1 MKIKKLLLEYVSPD
15 APKESRLKA
24 AQGSALLTAAE
35 MVTALVIL
43 SFDKDEE
50 VASVARE
57 TFKSLHFTKVAC
69 ALTASLDPFVIE
81 EIYRLHAEGG
91 LVLNMM
97 VLNENTPEAL
107 LIDIATRA
115 SDSVLSILSHSE
127 KMIGNV
133 ALLEAV
139 KDNTLLQ
146 PATLAASMKTFAL
159 ATPEAGETKVTGLY
173 DSLVDDTEEAPNE
186 EEEKNLFKKITSMS
200 VVQKIKLAM
209 IGNREARNI
218 LLNESNKVILKCV
231 IRNPR
236 ITEEEVMNLASSK
249 TVSDEILRDI
259 SNKKEWMKSYNIQ
272 KCLVFNPK
280 TPVPVGIK
288 YLKFMRE
295 KDVRLLSTSRAVSNA
310 LRSAAV
316 RRLAQMKSV

>member
-1 MKIKKLLLEYVSPD
+1 MKIKKLLLEYVSPE

-24 AQGSALLTAAE
+24 AEGKALLTSDE

-50 VASVARE
+50 VSSSAAR
-57 TFKSLHFTKVAC
+57 TFEALPFTTVVR
-69 ALTASLDPFVIE
+69 ALTARLDPFVIE
-81 EIYRLHAEGG
+81 AIHRTHSEGG

-97 VLNENTPEAL
+97 ALNENTPDHL
-107 LIDIATRA
+107 FLDIATRA
-115 SDSVLSILSHSE
+115 GDSVLSILAHSE

-133 ALLEAV
+133 ALLNAV
-139 KDNTLLQ
+139 KNNTLAQ
-146 PATLAASMKTFAL
+146 PATIAASETTFAS
-159 ATPEAGETKVTGLY
+159 AAPKAEETGATGL
-173 DSLVDDTEEAPNE
+173 DDVFLDDTEEE
-186 EEEKNLFKKITSMS
+186 LTGEEEKNLFKRVSAMS

-218 LLNESNKVILKCV
+218 LINDSNKVVLKCV
-231 IRNPR
+231 IKNPR
-236 ITEEEVMNLASSK
+236 ITEEEVMSLASSK
-249 TVSDEILRDI
+249 TVSDEILREI
-259 SNKKEWMKSYNIQ
+259 SNKKEWTKNYNIQ
-272 KCLVFNPK
+272 RCLVFNPK

-295 KDVRLLSTSRAVSNA
+295 KDVKILASSRAVSNA

-316 RRLAQMKSV
+316 RRLVQIKTV